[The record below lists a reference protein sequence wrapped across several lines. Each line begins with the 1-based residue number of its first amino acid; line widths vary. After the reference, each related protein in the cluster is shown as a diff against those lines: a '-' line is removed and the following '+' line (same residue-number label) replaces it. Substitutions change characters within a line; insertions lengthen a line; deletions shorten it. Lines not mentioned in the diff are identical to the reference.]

1 MTVPSKFVR
10 MADHVK
16 ITTDSP
22 VSVRV
27 ATAENIAKV
36 GVTLVQSGLFFFAI
50 FADLFRHF
58 RLKT

>member
-36 GVTLVQSGLFFFAI
+36 GSDFGTISQKKRNFARGH
-50 FADLFRHF
+50 A
-58 RLKT
+58 KK